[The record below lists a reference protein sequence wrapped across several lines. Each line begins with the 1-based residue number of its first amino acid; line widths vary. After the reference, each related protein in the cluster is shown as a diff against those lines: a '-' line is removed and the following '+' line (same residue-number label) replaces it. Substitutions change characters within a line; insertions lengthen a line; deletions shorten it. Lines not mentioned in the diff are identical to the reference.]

1 VCTASRFLDRPLC
14 GRQGYIDEC
23 TRIRYSTSHL
33 KVYVGAASPRYAGP
47 CVWKRPRLPIIAKEV
62 SFELINSGVKRRCL
76 LYMRCL
82 CDFFAS
88 TAMPP
93 KGANGNVCSLSTRA
107 QIVFLKQY
115 TNMTNAEISTI
126 TGADPATIKRFNKE
140 AVVRGFDKD
149 GPLLDEHLVNK
160 ERVEVSGKSKDLWL
174 SRSLLTMW
182 KPAKQQGVII
192 FSKSFRSQT
201 VA

>member
-1 VCTASRFLDRPLC
+1 
-14 GRQGYIDEC
+14 
-23 TRIRYSTSHL
+23 
-33 KVYVGAASPRYAGP
+33 
-47 CVWKRPRLPIIAKEV
+47 
-62 SFELINSGVKRRCL
+62 
-76 LYMRCL
+76 
-82 CDFFAS
+82 
-88 TAMPP
+88 MPP